1 MRQSYTLA
9 FVLITAALLIVACI
23 LFAVTQGGQNPEP
36 QRSARRSN
44 RHLRVDYAGGIPRG
58 KRS

>member
-36 QRSARRSN
+36 
-44 RHLRVDYAGGIPRG
+44 
-58 KRS
+58 